1 MKNIL
6 ICYNERTTEED
17 KTSLENYFKND
28 FFEGNS
34 EIACEFIYDKA
45 AFDGKKQAIEC
56 NAYDAIV
63 VLCEL
68 TWEGHTS
75 AQLWGIELVQQ
86 ELCLNP
92 HVFTPVLFVS
102 LFSQAEILQRE
113 PHKKIIAAYALGY
126 HFIQLPIATKDD
138 IDRFYC
144 MERVGTLEKE
154 DAYHFASRKAMVQA
168 IRHDVKN
175 TSESIEISRQ
185 RLLKLLETAAEGY
198 QQRAQ
203 EIKTK
208 MGVSPLTVE
217 DIIAICNEIEPWF
230 VDEYT
235 RSSSSEE
242 GANTPKNYKVLFLED
257 EKKLL
262 NTLKIEAKKQGI
274 DILHYTQTSKALK
287 KIKQDESNEIK
298 VVVVDFRI
306 WDKPEDYY
314 NQRMLEPQ
322 GYRFIEKV
330 VAMGHY
336 CVFIALSEL
345 PRMFQHRISSLSSI
359 LIVPENKQL
368 VLSTP
373 EQRANFIQKL
383 HYWAADTEEKLKV
396 NAFGS
401 EKLFEFY
408 KWLLMQKKT
417 LKKIDAEAI
426 KLINSFKNEI
436 NNNTTS
442 NVYKAPT
449 TTEILNKIT
458 GYREE
463 WNNIYEG
470 YPDDVYI
477 KEWIG
482 KIVDRIKN
490 KGELVREIEIE
501 IREKLGVIKGSER
514 EKNIFN
520 KIKEKALIIGKNIQ
534 SKIDDVYNQLEDKEK
549 VSIFN
554 KLEIEMRILNF
565 IKDENTF
572 INKLIVRRFA
582 IYLYYWIEEKF
593 EKYKIARVNDFLIN
607 GKIDTNDATYK
618 KPDNRITSKCL
629 YLTHK
634 QGKKQ
639 GDKKGKDIKS
649 LQDIALTFEER
660 IFFRNNVPDLYNEI
674 K

>member
-1 MKNIL
+1 MIKKTL
-6 ICYNERTTEED
+6 ICLNED
-17 KTSLENYFKND
+17 LSFLENYFKNV

-34 EIACEFIYDKA
+34 KIACDFIYDKV
-45 AFDGKKQAIEC
+45 AFDRKKQAIE
-56 NAYDAIV
+56 NNTYDAIV
-63 VLCEL
+63 VLCEI

-92 HVFTPVLFVS
+92 HIFTPVLFVS
-102 LFSQAEILQRE
+102 LFSQAQILQRE

-138 IDRFYC
+138 MNRFYN

-175 TSESIEISRQ
+175 TPESIEISRQ

-198 QQRAQ
+198 QQRAE

-208 MGVSPLTVE
+208 MGASPLTVE

-230 VDEYT
+230 VDEYI

-242 GANTPKNYKVLFLED
+242 GSTPPKNYKVLFLED
-257 EKKLL
+257 EKNLL
-262 NTLKIEAKKQGI
+262 DNLKIEAKGKI
-274 DILHYTQTSKALK
+274 EIIHSTQTSEALK
-287 KIKQDESNEIK
+287 RIKQDESNEIK

-322 GYRFIEKV
+322 GYRFIEKM

-336 CVFIALSEL
+336 CVFIVLSEL
-345 PRMFQHRISSLSSI
+345 PKMFQHRISSLSPI

-368 VLSTP
+368 VLSTA

-383 HYWAADTEEKLKV
+383 HYWAADTEERLKV

-408 KWLLMQKKT
+408 KWLLMRKEA
-417 LKKIDAEAI
+417 LEKIDDEAKNLIDNFKEIIGGDVGRIYEAKNFIGFPIFEEAYNNSKTEWNLNEKPLSDDEYIDNWCKSVINRNNNRENKGNLDEEIKQVLDIEKDNDVKNFYNLIPKRLREKIGYNFSDEQREKIVKIQKGKDKRTIDFEEDKTTFII
-426 KLINSFKNEI
+426 KLII
-436 NNNTTS
+436 
-442 NVYKAPT
+442 
-449 TTEILNKIT
+449 
-458 GYREE
+458 
-463 WNNIYEG
+463 
-470 YPDDVYI
+470 
-477 KEWIG
+477 
-482 KIVDRIKN
+482 
-490 KGELVREIEIE
+490 
-501 IREKLGVIKGSER
+501 
-514 EKNIFN
+514 
-520 KIKEKALIIGKNIQ
+520 
-534 SKIDDVYNQLEDKEK
+534 
-549 VSIFN
+549 
-554 KLEIEMRILNF
+554 
-565 IKDENTF
+565 
-572 INKLIVRRFA
+572 RRFA
-582 IYLYYWIEEKF
+582 IYLYYWF
-593 EKYKIARVNDFLIN
+593 EKNNFKDKRITKLNLFLQE
-607 GKIDTNDATYK
+607 GKIHKNATDYPK
-618 KPDNRITSKCL
+618 NPDNRITSKCL

-649 LQDIALTFEER
+649 LQDIALTFEEV
-660 IFFRNNVPDLYNEI
+660 IFFKNKEPDLYNKI

>member
-1 MKNIL
+1 MIEKTL
-6 ICYNERTTEED
+6 ICLNKD
-17 KTSLENYFKND
+17 LKFLENYIKND
-28 FFEGNS
+28 FFKKNPK
-34 EIACEFIYDKA
+34 IACEFVYDKA
-45 AFDGKKQAIEC
+45 AFDGKKQAIEN

-68 TWEGHTS
+68 TWEGHTF

-126 HFIQLPIATKDD
+126 HFIQLPIATEEDED
-138 IDRFYC
+138 IDRFYH

-198 QQRAQ
+198 QQRAE

-208 MGVSPLTVE
+208 MGASPLTVE

-242 GANTPKNYKVLFLED
+242 GSTPPKNYKVLFLED
-257 EKKLL
+257 EKNLL
-262 NTLKIEAKKQGI
+262 DNLKIEAKGKI
-274 DILHYTQTSKALK
+274 EIIHCTQTSKALK
-287 KIKQDESNEIK
+287 RIKQDKSNEIK

-368 VLSTP
+368 VLSTA

-383 HYWAADTEEKLKV
+383 CYWAADTEERLKV

-408 KWLLMQKKT
+408 KWLLMQKKE
-417 LKKIDAEAI
+417 LEEIDIDAEAI
-426 KLINSFKNEI
+426 KLINSFKGIIGGDVGKIYEAKNFIGFPIFEKAYNNSRTEWNLNEKPLSDDEYI
-436 NNNTTS
+436 DNWCKSVINRNNNRE
-442 NVYKAPT
+442 NKGNLDE
-449 TTEILNKIT
+449 EIKQVLDIEKDNFYNLIPKRLREKIR
-458 GYREE
+458 YNFNDEQRE
-463 WNNIYEG
+463 
-470 YPDDVYI
+470 
-477 KEWIG
+477 
-482 KIVDRIKN
+482 KIVKIQKGKDKRTIDFEEDKTTFIIK
-490 KGELVREIEIE
+490 
-501 IREKLGVIKGSER
+501 
-514 EKNIFN
+514 
-520 KIKEKALIIGKNIQ
+520 LII
-534 SKIDDVYNQLEDKEK
+534 
-549 VSIFN
+549 
-554 KLEIEMRILNF
+554 
-565 IKDENTF
+565 
-572 INKLIVRRFA
+572 RRFA
-582 IYLYYWIEEKF
+582 IYLYYWF
-593 EKYKIARVNDFLIN
+593 EKNNFRDKRITKLNLFLQE
-607 GKIDTNDATYK
+607 GKIYKNATDYPK
-618 KPDNRITSKCL
+618 NPDNRITSKCL

-649 LQDIALTFEER
+649 LQDIALTFEEV
-660 IFFRNNVPDLYNEI
+660 IFFRNNEPDLYNKI
-674 K
+674 KDH

>member
-1 MKNIL
+1 MIKKTL
-6 ICYNERTTEED
+6 ICLNED
-17 KTSLENYFKND
+17 LSFLENYFKNV

-34 EIACEFIYDKA
+34 KIACDFIYDKV
-45 AFDGKKQAIEC
+45 AFDRKKQAIEN

-63 VLCEL
+63 VLCEI

-92 HVFTPVLFVS
+92 HIFTSVLFVS
-102 LFSQAEILQRE
+102 LFSQAQILQRE

-138 IDRFYC
+138 MNRFYN

-175 TSESIEISRQ
+175 TPESIEISRQ

-198 QQRAQ
+198 QQRAE

-208 MGVSPLTVE
+208 MGASPLTVE

-230 VDEYT
+230 VDEYI

-242 GANTPKNYKVLFLED
+242 GSTPPKNYKVLFLED
-257 EKKLL
+257 EKNLL
-262 NTLKIEAKKQGI
+262 DNLKIEAKGKI
-274 DILHYTQTSKALK
+274 EIIHSTQTSEALK
-287 KIKQDESNEIK
+287 RIKQDESNEIK

-336 CVFIALSEL
+336 CVFIVLSEL
-345 PRMFQHRISSLSSI
+345 PKMFQHRISSLSPI
-359 LIVPENKQL
+359 QIVPENKQL
-368 VLSTP
+368 VLSTA

-383 HYWAADTEEKLKV
+383 HYWAADIEERLKV

-408 KWLLMQKKT
+408 KWLLMRKEA
-417 LKKIDAEAI
+417 LEKIDDEAKNLIDNFKEIIGGDVGRIYEAKNFIGFPIFEEAYNNSKTEWNLNEKPLSDDEYIDNWCKSVINRNNNRENKGNLDEEIKQVLDIEKDNDVKNFYNLIPKRLREKIGYNFSDEQREKIVKIQKGKDKRTIDFEEDKTTFII
-426 KLINSFKNEI
+426 KLII
-436 NNNTTS
+436 
-442 NVYKAPT
+442 
-449 TTEILNKIT
+449 
-458 GYREE
+458 
-463 WNNIYEG
+463 
-470 YPDDVYI
+470 
-477 KEWIG
+477 
-482 KIVDRIKN
+482 
-490 KGELVREIEIE
+490 
-501 IREKLGVIKGSER
+501 
-514 EKNIFN
+514 
-520 KIKEKALIIGKNIQ
+520 
-534 SKIDDVYNQLEDKEK
+534 
-549 VSIFN
+549 
-554 KLEIEMRILNF
+554 
-565 IKDENTF
+565 
-572 INKLIVRRFA
+572 RRFA
-582 IYLYYWIEEKF
+582 IYLYYWF
-593 EKYKIARVNDFLIN
+593 EKNNFKDKRITKLNLFLQE
-607 GKIDTNDATYK
+607 GKIHKNATDYPK
-618 KPDNRITSKCL
+618 NPDNRITSKCL

-649 LQDIALTFEER
+649 LQDIALAFEEV
-660 IFFRNNVPDLYNEI
+660 IFFRNKEPDLYNKI

>member
-45 AFDGKKQAIEC
+45 AFDRKKQAIEN

-138 IDRFYC
+138 MNRFYN

-175 TSESIEISRQ
+175 IPESIEISRR
-185 RLLKLLETAAEGY
+185 RLLNFLETVSEGY
-198 QQRAQ
+198 KQRAE

-208 MGVSPLTVE
+208 LEETPLTVK

-235 RSSSSEE
+235 HPSSSEE

-257 EKKLL
+257 EANLL
-262 NTLKIEAKKQGI
+262 DDLEKEAQGKIQI
-274 DILHYTQTSKALK
+274 IHCTQTSKALK
-287 KIKQDESNEIK
+287 KIEQDTSNEIK

-314 NQRMLEPQ
+314 GQRMLEPQ

-336 CVFIALSEL
+336 CIFITLSEL

-359 LIVPENKQL
+359 LIVPENKKL

-373 EQRANFIQKL
+373 QQRANFIQKL
-383 HYWAADTEEKLKV
+383 HYWAADTEERLKV

-408 KWLLMQKKT
+408 KWLLMQKKEPEEID
-417 LKKIDAEAI
+417 IDAETI
-426 KLINSFKNEI
+426 KLINSFKEIIGGDVGRIYEAKNFMNFPIFKDEYNSRTEWNLNEKSLSDDEYFDNWCKSVI
-436 NNNTTS
+436 NRNNNRE
-442 NVYKAPT
+442 NKGNLDE
-449 TTEILNKIT
+449 EIKQVLDIEKDNDVKNFYNLIPKRLREKI
-458 GYREE
+458 GYNFSDEQRE
-463 WNNIYEG
+463 
-470 YPDDVYI
+470 
-477 KEWIG
+477 
-482 KIVDRIKN
+482 KIVKIQKGKDKRTIDFEEDKSTFIIK
-490 KGELVREIEIE
+490 
-501 IREKLGVIKGSER
+501 
-514 EKNIFN
+514 
-520 KIKEKALIIGKNIQ
+520 LII
-534 SKIDDVYNQLEDKEK
+534 
-549 VSIFN
+549 
-554 KLEIEMRILNF
+554 
-565 IKDENTF
+565 
-572 INKLIVRRFA
+572 RRFA
-582 IYLYYWIEEKF
+582 IYLYYWF
-593 EKYKIARVNDFLIN
+593 EKNNFKDKRITKLNLFLQE
-607 GKIDTNDATYK
+607 GKIHKNATDYPK
-618 KPDNRITSKCL
+618 NPDNRITSKCL
-629 YLTHK
+629 FLTHK

-649 LQDIALTFEER
+649 LRDIALTFEER
-660 IFFRNNVPDLYNEI
+660 IFFRNNVPDLYDKI

>member
-1 MKNIL
+1 MIKKTL
-6 ICYNERTTEED
+6 ICLNED
-17 KTSLENYFKND
+17 LSFLENYFKNV
-28 FFEGNS
+28 FFEENS
-34 EIACEFIYDKA
+34 KIACDFIYDKV
-45 AFDGKKQAIEC
+45 AFDRKKQAIEN

-63 VLCEL
+63 VLCDI

-92 HVFTPVLFVS
+92 HIFTPVLFVS
-102 LFSQAEILQRE
+102 LFSQAQILQRE

-138 IDRFYC
+138 MNRFYN

-175 TSESIEISRQ
+175 TPESIEISRQ

-198 QQRAQ
+198 QQRAE

-208 MGVSPLTVE
+208 MGASPLTVE

-230 VDEYT
+230 VDEYI

-242 GANTPKNYKVLFLED
+242 GSTPSKNYKVLFLED
-257 EKKLL
+257 EKNLL
-262 NTLKIEAKKQGI
+262 DNLKIEAKGKI
-274 DILHYTQTSKALK
+274 EIIHSTQTSEALK
-287 KIKQDESNEIK
+287 RIKQDESNEIK

-336 CVFIALSEL
+336 CVFIVLSEL
-345 PRMFQHRISSLSSI
+345 PKMFQHRISSLSPI

-368 VLSTP
+368 VLSTA

-383 HYWAADTEEKLKV
+383 HYWAADTEERLKV

-401 EKLFEFY
+401 QKLFEFY
-408 KWLLMQKKT
+408 KWLLMRKEA
-417 LKKIDAEAI
+417 LEKIDDEAKNLIDNFKEIIGGDVGRIYEAKNFIGFPIFEEAYNNSKTEWNLNEKPLSDDEYIDNWCKSVINRNNNRENKGNLDEEIKQVLDIEKDNDVKNFYNLIPKRLREKIGYNFSDEQREKIVKIQKGKDKRTIDFEEDKTTFII
-426 KLINSFKNEI
+426 KLII
-436 NNNTTS
+436 
-442 NVYKAPT
+442 
-449 TTEILNKIT
+449 
-458 GYREE
+458 
-463 WNNIYEG
+463 
-470 YPDDVYI
+470 
-477 KEWIG
+477 
-482 KIVDRIKN
+482 
-490 KGELVREIEIE
+490 
-501 IREKLGVIKGSER
+501 
-514 EKNIFN
+514 
-520 KIKEKALIIGKNIQ
+520 
-534 SKIDDVYNQLEDKEK
+534 
-549 VSIFN
+549 
-554 KLEIEMRILNF
+554 
-565 IKDENTF
+565 
-572 INKLIVRRFA
+572 RRFA
-582 IYLYYWIEEKF
+582 IYLYYWF
-593 EKYKIARVNDFLIN
+593 EKNNFKDKRITKLNLFLQE
-607 GKIDTNDATYK
+607 GKIHKNATDYPK
-618 KPDNRITSKCL
+618 NPDNRITSKCL

-649 LQDIALTFEER
+649 LQDIALTFEEVT
-660 IFFRNNVPDLYNEI
+660 FFRNKEPDLYNKI

>member
-17 KTSLENYFKND
+17 KTSLENYFKNN

-45 AFDGKKQAIEC
+45 AFDRKKQAIEN

-86 ELCLNP
+86 EFCLNP
-92 HVFTPVLFVS
+92 HIFTPVLFVS

-138 IDRFYC
+138 MDRFYR

-373 EQRANFIQKL
+373 EQRVHFIQKL
-383 HYWAADTEEKLKV
+383 HYWAADTEERLKV

-408 KWLLMQKKT
+408 KWLLMQKEEFE
-417 LKKIDAEAI
+417 KIDTKTVELKDKFDKIVGEDVGRIDVGKIYEAKNFMDFPI
-426 KLINSFKNEI
+426 FKDEYNSRTEWNLNGKSLSDDEYFDNWCKSVINRYREDRGNLDREIKQVFINGTTEDLRKFRDAVSGSVNKIEYNFSDEQREKIVKIQKGKDKRTIDFEEDKPTFIKKLII
-436 NNNTTS
+436 
-442 NVYKAPT
+442 
-449 TTEILNKIT
+449 
-458 GYREE
+458 
-463 WNNIYEG
+463 
-470 YPDDVYI
+470 
-477 KEWIG
+477 
-482 KIVDRIKN
+482 
-490 KGELVREIEIE
+490 
-501 IREKLGVIKGSER
+501 
-514 EKNIFN
+514 
-520 KIKEKALIIGKNIQ
+520 
-534 SKIDDVYNQLEDKEK
+534 
-549 VSIFN
+549 
-554 KLEIEMRILNF
+554 
-565 IKDENTF
+565 
-572 INKLIVRRFA
+572 RRFA
-582 IYLYYWIEEKF
+582 IYLYYWF
-593 EKYKIARVNDFLIN
+593 EKNNFDKRITKLNLFLQE
-607 GKIDTNDATYK
+607 GKIPEKATDYPK
-618 KPDNRITSKCL
+618 NPDNRITSKCL
-629 YLTHK
+629 FLTHK

-649 LQDIALTFEER
+649 LQDIALTFEEV

>member
-1 MKNIL
+1 MIKKTL
-6 ICYNERTTEED
+6 ICLNED
-17 KTSLENYFKND
+17 LSFLENYFKNV

-34 EIACEFIYDKA
+34 KIACDFIYDKV
-45 AFDGKKQAIEC
+45 AFDRKKQAIEN

-63 VLCEL
+63 VLCEI

-92 HVFTPVLFVS
+92 HIFTPVLFVS
-102 LFSQAEILQRE
+102 LFSQAQILQRE

-138 IDRFYC
+138 MNRFYN

-175 TSESIEISRQ
+175 TPESIEISRQ

-198 QQRAQ
+198 QQRAE

-208 MGVSPLTVE
+208 MGASPLTVE

-230 VDEYT
+230 VDEYI

-242 GANTPKNYKVLFLED
+242 GSTPPKNYKVLFLED
-257 EKKLL
+257 EKNLL
-262 NTLKIEAKKQGI
+262 DNLKEAKGKIEI
-274 DILHYTQTSKALK
+274 IHSTQTSEALK
-287 KIKQDESNEIK
+287 RIKQDESNEIK

-336 CVFIALSEL
+336 CVFIVLSEL
-345 PRMFQHRISSLSSI
+345 PKMFQHRISSLSPI
-359 LIVPENKQL
+359 QIVPENKQL
-368 VLSTP
+368 VLSTA

-383 HYWAADTEEKLKV
+383 HYWAADTEERLKV

-408 KWLLMQKKT
+408 KWLLMRKEA
-417 LKKIDAEAI
+417 LEKIDDEAKNLIDNFKEIIGGDVGRIYEAKNFIGFPIFEEAYNNSKTEWNLNEKPLSDDEYIDNWCKSVINRNNNRENKGNLDEEIKQVLDIEKDNDVKKFYNLIPKRLREKIGYNFSDEQREKIVKIQKRKDKRTIDFEEDKTTFII
-426 KLINSFKNEI
+426 KLII
-436 NNNTTS
+436 
-442 NVYKAPT
+442 
-449 TTEILNKIT
+449 
-458 GYREE
+458 
-463 WNNIYEG
+463 
-470 YPDDVYI
+470 
-477 KEWIG
+477 
-482 KIVDRIKN
+482 
-490 KGELVREIEIE
+490 
-501 IREKLGVIKGSER
+501 
-514 EKNIFN
+514 
-520 KIKEKALIIGKNIQ
+520 
-534 SKIDDVYNQLEDKEK
+534 
-549 VSIFN
+549 
-554 KLEIEMRILNF
+554 
-565 IKDENTF
+565 
-572 INKLIVRRFA
+572 RRFA
-582 IYLYYWIEEKF
+582 IYLYYWF
-593 EKYKIARVNDFLIN
+593 EKNNFKDKRITKLNLFLQE
-607 GKIDTNDATYK
+607 GKIHKNATDYPK
-618 KPDNRITSKCL
+618 NPDNRITSKCL

-649 LQDIALTFEER
+649 LQDIALTFEEV
-660 IFFRNNVPDLYNEI
+660 IFFRNKEPDLYNKI

>member
-1 MKNIL
+1 MIKKTL
-6 ICYNERTTEED
+6 ICLNED
-17 KTSLENYFKND
+17 LKFLENYFQND
-28 FFEGNS
+28 FFKENS
-34 EIACEFIYDKA
+34 DIIYEFVYDKA
-45 AFDGKKQAIEC
+45 TFGRKKQAIEN

-68 TWEGHTS
+68 TWEGHTF

-86 ELCLNP
+86 AICLNP
-92 HVFTPVLFVS
+92 HIFTPVLFVS
-102 LFSQAEILQRE
+102 LFSQAQILQRE

-138 IDRFYC
+138 MDRFYR
-144 MERVGTLEKE
+144 MERVSTLEKE

-175 TSESIEISRQ
+175 TPENIEISRR
-185 RLLKLLETAAEGY
+185 RLLNLLETVSEGY
-198 QQRAQ
+198 KQRAE

-208 MGVSPLTVE
+208 LEETPLIVK

-235 RSSSSEE
+235 HPSSSEE

-257 EKKLL
+257 EKNLL
-262 NTLKIEAKKQGI
+262 DNLKIEAKGKI
-274 DILHYTQTSKALK
+274 EIIHCTQTSEALK
-287 KIKQDESNEIK
+287 EIDEDKRNEIK

-314 NQRMLEPQ
+314 DQRMLEPQ

-383 HYWAADTEEKLKV
+383 CYWAADTEEKLKF

-408 KWLLMQKKT
+408 KWLLIQKKE
-417 LKKIDAEAI
+417 LKKIDTEAI
-426 KLINSFKNEI
+426 KLINNFKKKI

-442 NVYKAPT
+442 NVYEAPT
-449 TTEILNKIT
+449 TTGILNTIK
-458 GYREE
+458 GYKEE

-470 YPDDVYI
+470 YPNDVYI

-482 KIVDRIKN
+482 KIFDRIKN
-490 KGELVREIEIE
+490 KGMLDGNTKIN
-501 IREKLGVIKGSER
+501 IRGKLEGVVKRGSER

-520 KIKEKALIIGKNIQ
+520 KIEEKALTIGKNIQ
-534 SKIDDVYNQLEDKEK
+534 SKIDDVYNQLEDKEG

-554 KLEIEMRILNF
+554 KLKNNMKILDFNEY
-565 IKDENTF
+565 KDTF
-572 INKLIVRRFA
+572 INKLIIRRFA

-618 KPDNRITSKCL
+618 NPDNRITSKCL
-629 YLTHK
+629 RLTPNTSRRT
-634 QGKKQ
+634 
-639 GDKKGKDIKS
+639 INR
-649 LQDIALTFEER
+649 LQDIALTFEEV
-660 IFFRNNVPDLYNEI
+660 IFFRKVVPDLYDKI

>member
-1 MKNIL
+1 MIKKTL
-6 ICYNERTTEED
+6 ICLNED
-17 KTSLENYFKND
+17 LSFLENYFKNV

-34 EIACEFIYDKA
+34 KIACDFIYDKV
-45 AFDGKKQAIEC
+45 AFDRKKQAIEN

-63 VLCEL
+63 VLCEI

-92 HVFTPVLFVS
+92 HIFTPVLFVS
-102 LFSQAEILQRE
+102 LFSQAQILQRE

-138 IDRFYC
+138 MNRFYN

-175 TSESIEISRQ
+175 TPESIEISRQ

-198 QQRAQ
+198 QQRAE

-208 MGVSPLTVE
+208 MGASPLTVE

-230 VDEYT
+230 VDEYI

-242 GANTPKNYKVLFLED
+242 GSTPPKNYKVLFLED
-257 EKKLL
+257 EKNLL
-262 NTLKIEAKKQGI
+262 DNLKIEAKGKI
-274 DILHYTQTSKALK
+274 EIIHSTQTSEALK
-287 KIKQDESNEIK
+287 RIKQDESNEIK

-336 CVFIALSEL
+336 CVFIVLSEL
-345 PRMFQHRISSLSSI
+345 PKMFQHRISSLSPI
-359 LIVPENKQL
+359 QIVPENKQL
-368 VLSTP
+368 VLSTA

-383 HYWAADTEEKLKV
+383 HYWAADTEERLKV

-408 KWLLMQKKT
+408 KWLLMRKEA
-417 LKKIDAEAI
+417 LEKIDDEAKNLIDNFKEIIGGDVGRIYEAKNFIGFPIFEEAYNNSKTEWNLNEKPLSDDEYIDNWCKSVINRNNNRENKGNLDEEIKQVLDIEKDNDVKKFYNLIPKRLREKIGYNFSDEQREKIVKIQKRKDKRTIDFEEDKTTFII
-426 KLINSFKNEI
+426 KLII
-436 NNNTTS
+436 
-442 NVYKAPT
+442 
-449 TTEILNKIT
+449 
-458 GYREE
+458 
-463 WNNIYEG
+463 
-470 YPDDVYI
+470 
-477 KEWIG
+477 
-482 KIVDRIKN
+482 
-490 KGELVREIEIE
+490 
-501 IREKLGVIKGSER
+501 
-514 EKNIFN
+514 
-520 KIKEKALIIGKNIQ
+520 
-534 SKIDDVYNQLEDKEK
+534 
-549 VSIFN
+549 
-554 KLEIEMRILNF
+554 
-565 IKDENTF
+565 
-572 INKLIVRRFA
+572 RRFA
-582 IYLYYWIEEKF
+582 IYLYYWF
-593 EKYKIARVNDFLIN
+593 EKNNFKDKRITKLNLFLQE
-607 GKIDTNDATYK
+607 GKIHKNATDYPK
-618 KPDNRITSKCL
+618 NPDNRITSKCL

-649 LQDIALTFEER
+649 LQDIALTFEEV
-660 IFFRNNVPDLYNEI
+660 IFFKNKEPDLYNKI

>member
-1 MKNIL
+1 MIKKTL
-6 ICYNERTTEED
+6 ICLNENLGF
-17 KTSLENYFKND
+17 LENYFQKD

-34 EIACEFIYDKA
+34 QIACEFIYDKA
-45 AFDGKKQAIEC
+45 AFDGKKQAIEN

-68 TWEGHTS
+68 TWEGHAF

-92 HVFTPVLFVS
+92 HIFTPVLFVS

-138 IDRFYC
+138 MARFYR

-198 QQRAQ
+198 QQRAE

-208 MGVSPLTVE
+208 MGASPLTVE

-235 RSSSSEE
+235 HPSSSEE

-257 EKKLL
+257 EKNLL
-262 NTLKIEAKKQGI
+262 DNLKIEAKGEI
-274 DILHYTQTSKALK
+274 EIIHCTQTSKALK

-314 NQRMLEPQ
+314 GQRMLEPQ

-336 CVFIALSEL
+336 CIFITLSEL

-373 EQRANFIQKL
+373 QQRANFIQKL
-383 HYWAADTEEKLKV
+383 HYWAADTEERLKV

-408 KWLLMQKKT
+408 KWLLMQKEEFEKE
-417 LKKIDAEAI
+417 KIDPKAKELI
-426 KLINSFKNEI
+426 KSFKNEI
-436 NNNTTS
+436 GKNKN
-442 NVYKAPT
+442 NVYEAPT

-470 YPDDVYI
+470 YPDEKYI
-477 KEWIG
+477 KEWIKKKLSQYNEDQIAQNIKRCPMG
-482 KIVDRIKN
+482 LVYDIKKILNRENDRA
-490 KGELVREIEIE
+490 EEIF
-501 IREKLGVIKGSER
+501 G
-514 EKNIFN
+514 IFR
-520 KIKEKALIIGKNIQ
+520 KIKESNIPFEINNIYN
-534 SKIDDVYNQLEDKEK
+534 SVLNPNERKSIVEKLKINMKILDFNEDK
-549 VSIFN
+549 
-554 KLEIEMRILNF
+554 
-565 IKDENTF
+565 DTF
-572 INKLIVRRFA
+572 INKLIIRRFA

-593 EKYKIARVNDFLIN
+593 GKNKIARVNDFLIYE
-607 GKIDTNDATYK
+607 KIEVDDNVYK
-618 KPDNRITSKCL
+618 KTGKTAPNNSCTSKGL
-629 YLTHK
+629 RLTPK
-634 QGKKQ
+634 LGRT
-639 GDKKGKDIKS
+639 INS
-649 LQDIALTFEER
+649 LQDIALTFEEV
-660 IFFRNNVPDLYNEI
+660 IFFRNNESDLYDKI

>member
-45 AFDGKKQAIEC
+45 AFDRKKQAIEN

-102 LFSQAEILQRE
+102 LFSQADILQRE

-138 IDRFYC
+138 MARFYR

-175 TSESIEISRQ
+175 IPESIEISRR
-185 RLLKLLETAAEGY
+185 RLLNFLETVSEGY
-198 QQRAQ
+198 KQRAE

-208 MGVSPLTVE
+208 MGASPLTVE

-235 RSSSSEE
+235 HPSSSEE

-257 EKKLL
+257 EANLL
-262 NTLKIEAKKQGI
+262 DDLEKEAQGKIQI
-274 DILHYTQTSKALK
+274 IHCTQTSEALK
-287 KIKQDESNEIK
+287 KIEQDTSNEIK

-336 CVFIALSEL
+336 CIFIALSEL

-373 EQRANFIQKL
+373 QQRANFIQKL
-383 HYWAADTEEKLKV
+383 CYWAADTEERLKV

-408 KWLLMQKKT
+408 KWLLMQKKEP
-417 LKKIDAEAI
+417 KEIDIDAETI
-426 KLINSFKNEI
+426 KLINSFKEI
-436 NNNTTS
+436 IGGDVGRIYEAKNFMNFPIFKDEYNSRTEWNLNGKSLSDDEYFDNWCKSVINRNNNRE
-442 NVYKAPT
+442 NKGNLDE
-449 TTEILNKIT
+449 EIKQVLDIEKDNDVKNFYNLIPKRLREKI
-458 GYREE
+458 GYNFSDEQRE
-463 WNNIYEG
+463 
-470 YPDDVYI
+470 
-477 KEWIG
+477 
-482 KIVDRIKN
+482 KIVKIQKGKDKRTIDFEEDKSTFIIK
-490 KGELVREIEIE
+490 
-501 IREKLGVIKGSER
+501 
-514 EKNIFN
+514 
-520 KIKEKALIIGKNIQ
+520 LII
-534 SKIDDVYNQLEDKEK
+534 
-549 VSIFN
+549 
-554 KLEIEMRILNF
+554 
-565 IKDENTF
+565 
-572 INKLIVRRFA
+572 RRFA
-582 IYLYYWIEEKF
+582 IYLYYWF
-593 EKYKIARVNDFLIN
+593 EKNNFKDKRITKLNLFLQE
-607 GKIDTNDATYK
+607 GKIHKNATDYPK
-618 KPDNRITSKCL
+618 NPDNRITSKCL
-629 YLTHK
+629 FLTHK

-649 LQDIALTFEER
+649 LRDIALTFEER
-660 IFFRNNVPDLYNEI
+660 IFFRNNVPDLYDKI

>member
-1 MKNIL
+1 MIKKTL
-6 ICYNERTTEED
+6 ICLNED
-17 KTSLENYFKND
+17 LSFLENYFKNV

-34 EIACEFIYDKA
+34 KIACDFIYDKV
-45 AFDGKKQAIEC
+45 AFDRKKQAIEN

-63 VLCEL
+63 VLCEI

-92 HVFTPVLFVS
+92 HIFTPVLFVS
-102 LFSQAEILQRE
+102 LLSQAQILQRE

-138 IDRFYC
+138 MNRFYN

-175 TSESIEISRQ
+175 TPESIEISRQ

-198 QQRAQ
+198 QQRAE

-208 MGVSPLTVE
+208 MGASPLTVE

-230 VDEYT
+230 VDEYI

-242 GANTPKNYKVLFLED
+242 GSTPPKNYKVLFLED
-257 EKKLL
+257 EKNLL
-262 NTLKIEAKKQGI
+262 DNLKIEAKGKI
-274 DILHYTQTSKALK
+274 EIIHSTQTSEVLK
-287 KIKQDESNEIK
+287 RIKQDESNEIK

-336 CVFIALSEL
+336 CVFIVLSEL
-345 PRMFQHRISSLSSI
+345 PKMFQHRISSLSPI
-359 LIVPENKQL
+359 QIVPENKQL
-368 VLSTP
+368 VLSTA

-383 HYWAADTEEKLKV
+383 HYWAADTEERLKV

-401 EKLFEFY
+401 QKLFEFY
-408 KWLLMQKKT
+408 KWLLMRKEA
-417 LKKIDAEAI
+417 LEKIDDEAKNLIDNFKEIIGGDVGRIYEAKNFIGFPIFEEAYNNSKTEWNLNEKPLSDDEYIDNWCKSVINRNNNRENKGNLDEEIKQVLDIEKDNDVKKFYNLIPKRLREKIGYNFSDEQREKIVKIQKGKDKRTIDFEEDKTTFII
-426 KLINSFKNEI
+426 KLII
-436 NNNTTS
+436 
-442 NVYKAPT
+442 
-449 TTEILNKIT
+449 
-458 GYREE
+458 
-463 WNNIYEG
+463 
-470 YPDDVYI
+470 
-477 KEWIG
+477 
-482 KIVDRIKN
+482 
-490 KGELVREIEIE
+490 
-501 IREKLGVIKGSER
+501 
-514 EKNIFN
+514 
-520 KIKEKALIIGKNIQ
+520 
-534 SKIDDVYNQLEDKEK
+534 
-549 VSIFN
+549 
-554 KLEIEMRILNF
+554 
-565 IKDENTF
+565 
-572 INKLIVRRFA
+572 RRFA
-582 IYLYYWIEEKF
+582 IYLYYWF
-593 EKYKIARVNDFLIN
+593 EKNNFKDKRITKLNLFLQE
-607 GKIDTNDATYK
+607 GKIHKNATDYPK
-618 KPDNRITSKCL
+618 NPDNRITSKCL

-649 LQDIALTFEER
+649 LQDIALTFEEV
-660 IFFRNNVPDLYNEI
+660 IFFRNKEPDLYNKI

>member
-1 MKNIL
+1 MIKKTL
-6 ICYNERTTEED
+6 ICLNED
-17 KTSLENYFKND
+17 SKFLENYFKND

-68 TWEGHTS
+68 TWEGHTF

-86 ELCLNP
+86 ALCLNP
-92 HVFTPVLFVS
+92 HIFTPVLFVS

-138 IDRFYC
+138 MNRFYN

-235 RSSSSEE
+235 HPSSSEE

-257 EKKLL
+257 EANLL
-262 NTLKIEAKKQGI
+262 DDLEKEAQGKIQI
-274 DILHYTQTSKALK
+274 IHCTQTSKALK
-287 KIKQDESNEIK
+287 EIEQDTSNEIK

-373 EQRANFIQKL
+373 EQCVHFIQKL
-383 HYWAADTEEKLKV
+383 HYWAADTEERLKV

-408 KWLLMQKKT
+408 KWLLMQKEEFEE
-417 LKKIDAEAI
+417 IDKRAMELI
-426 KLINSFKNEI
+426 KSFENEI
-436 NNNTTS
+436 GKNKN
-442 NVYKAPT
+442 NVYEAPT
-449 TTEILNKIT
+449 TTGILNKIT

-470 YPDDVYI
+470 YPNDVYI

-482 KIVDRIKN
+482 KIFDRIKS
-490 KGELVREIEIE
+490 KGKLVPKIEIE
-501 IREKLGVIKGSER
+501 IREKLGIIKGSER

-520 KIKEKALIIGKNIQ
+520 KIEEKALIIGKNIQ
-534 SKIDDVYNQLEDKEK
+534 SKIDDVYNQLEDKEG

-554 KLEIEMRILNF
+554 KLKNNMKILDFNEY
-565 IKDENTF
+565 KDTF
-572 INKLIVRRFA
+572 INKLIIRRFA

-593 EKYKIARVNDFLIN
+593 GKNKIARVNDFLIYE
-607 GKIDTNDATYK
+607 KIEVDDNVYK
-618 KPDNRITSKCL
+618 KTGKTAPNNSCTSKGL
-629 YLTHK
+629 RLTPNTSRRT
-634 QGKKQ
+634 
-639 GDKKGKDIKS
+639 INS
-649 LQDIALTFEER
+649 LQDIALTFEEV
-660 IFFRNNVPDLYNEI
+660 IFFRKVVPDLYKKLI
-674 K
+674 

>member
-1 MKNIL
+1 MIKKTL
-6 ICYNERTTEED
+6 ICLNED
-17 KTSLENYFKND
+17 LSFLENYFKNV

-34 EIACEFIYDKA
+34 KIACDFIYDKV
-45 AFDGKKQAIEC
+45 AFDRKKQAIEN

-63 VLCEL
+63 VLCEI

-92 HVFTPVLFVS
+92 HIFTPVLFVS
-102 LFSQAEILQRE
+102 LLSQAQILQRE

-138 IDRFYC
+138 MNRFYN

-175 TSESIEISRQ
+175 TPESIEISRQ

-198 QQRAQ
+198 QQRAE

-208 MGVSPLTVE
+208 MGASPLTVE

-230 VDEYT
+230 VDEYI

-242 GANTPKNYKVLFLED
+242 GSTPPKNYKVLFLED
-257 EKKLL
+257 EKNLL
-262 NTLKIEAKKQGI
+262 DNLKIEAKGKI
-274 DILHYTQTSKALK
+274 EIIHSTQTSEVLK
-287 KIKQDESNEIK
+287 RIKQDESNEIK

-336 CVFIALSEL
+336 CVFIVLSEL
-345 PRMFQHRISSLSSI
+345 PKMFQHRISSLSPI
-359 LIVPENKQL
+359 QIVPENKQL
-368 VLSTP
+368 VLSTA

-383 HYWAADTEEKLKV
+383 HYCAADTEERLKV

-401 EKLFEFY
+401 QKLFEFY
-408 KWLLMQKKT
+408 KWLLMRKEA
-417 LKKIDAEAI
+417 LEKIDDEAKNLIDNFKEIIGGDVGRIYEAKNFIGFPIFEEAYNNSKTEWNLNEKPLSDDEYIDNWCKSVINRNNNRENKGNLDEEIKQVLDIEKDNDVKKFYNLIPKRLREKIGYNFSDEQREKIVKIQKGKDKRTIDFEEDKTTFII
-426 KLINSFKNEI
+426 KLII
-436 NNNTTS
+436 
-442 NVYKAPT
+442 
-449 TTEILNKIT
+449 
-458 GYREE
+458 
-463 WNNIYEG
+463 
-470 YPDDVYI
+470 
-477 KEWIG
+477 
-482 KIVDRIKN
+482 
-490 KGELVREIEIE
+490 
-501 IREKLGVIKGSER
+501 
-514 EKNIFN
+514 
-520 KIKEKALIIGKNIQ
+520 
-534 SKIDDVYNQLEDKEK
+534 
-549 VSIFN
+549 
-554 KLEIEMRILNF
+554 
-565 IKDENTF
+565 
-572 INKLIVRRFA
+572 RRFA
-582 IYLYYWIEEKF
+582 IYLYYWF
-593 EKYKIARVNDFLIN
+593 EKNNFKDKRITKLNLFLQE
-607 GKIDTNDATYK
+607 GKIHKNATDYPK
-618 KPDNRITSKCL
+618 NPDNRITSKCL

-649 LQDIALTFEER
+649 LQDIALTFEEV
-660 IFFRNNVPDLYNEI
+660 IFFKNKEPDLYNKI

>member
-1 MKNIL
+1 MIKKTL
-6 ICYNERTTEED
+6 ICLNED
-17 KTSLENYFKND
+17 LSFLENYFKNV

-34 EIACEFIYDKA
+34 KIACDFIYDKV
-45 AFDGKKQAIEC
+45 AFDRKKQAIEN

-63 VLCEL
+63 VLCEI

-92 HVFTPVLFVS
+92 HIFTPVLFVS
-102 LFSQAEILQRE
+102 LFSQAQILQRE

-138 IDRFYC
+138 MNRFYN

-175 TSESIEISRQ
+175 TPESIEISRQ

-198 QQRAQ
+198 QQRAE

-208 MGVSPLTVE
+208 MGASPLTVE

-230 VDEYT
+230 VDEYI

-242 GANTPKNYKVLFLED
+242 GSTPPKNYKVLFLED
-257 EKKLL
+257 EKNLL
-262 NTLKIEAKKQGI
+262 DNLKIEAKGKI
-274 DILHYTQTSKALK
+274 EIIHSTQTSEALK
-287 KIKQDESNEIK
+287 RIKQDESNEIK

-336 CVFIALSEL
+336 CVFIVLSEL
-345 PRMFQHRISSLSSI
+345 PKMFQHRISSLSPI
-359 LIVPENKQL
+359 QIVPENKQL
-368 VLSTP
+368 VLSTA

-383 HYWAADTEEKLKV
+383 HYWAADIEERLKV

-408 KWLLMQKKT
+408 KWLLMRKEA
-417 LKKIDAEAI
+417 LEKIDDEAKNLIDNFKEIIGGDVGRIYEAKNFIGFPIFEEAYNNSKTEWNLNEKPLSDDEYIDNWCKSVINRNNNRENKGNLDEEIKQVLDIEKDNDVKNFYNLIPKRLREKIGYNFSDEQREKIVKIQKGKDKRTIDFEEDKTTFII
-426 KLINSFKNEI
+426 KLII
-436 NNNTTS
+436 
-442 NVYKAPT
+442 
-449 TTEILNKIT
+449 
-458 GYREE
+458 
-463 WNNIYEG
+463 
-470 YPDDVYI
+470 
-477 KEWIG
+477 
-482 KIVDRIKN
+482 
-490 KGELVREIEIE
+490 
-501 IREKLGVIKGSER
+501 
-514 EKNIFN
+514 
-520 KIKEKALIIGKNIQ
+520 
-534 SKIDDVYNQLEDKEK
+534 
-549 VSIFN
+549 
-554 KLEIEMRILNF
+554 
-565 IKDENTF
+565 
-572 INKLIVRRFA
+572 RRFA
-582 IYLYYWIEEKF
+582 IYLYYWF
-593 EKYKIARVNDFLIN
+593 EKNNFKDKRITKLNLFLQE
-607 GKIDTNDATYK
+607 GKIHKNATDYPK
-618 KPDNRITSKCL
+618 NPDNRITSKCL

-649 LQDIALTFEER
+649 LQDIALAFEEV
-660 IFFRNNVPDLYNEI
+660 IFFRNKEPDLYNKI

>member
-1 MKNIL
+1 MIKKTL
-6 ICYNERTTEED
+6 ICLNED
-17 KTSLENYFKND
+17 LSFLENYFKNV

-34 EIACEFIYDKA
+34 KIACDFIYDKV
-45 AFDGKKQAIEC
+45 AFDRKKQAIEN

-63 VLCEL
+63 VLCEI

-75 AQLWGIELVQQ
+75 AQFWGIELVQQ

-92 HVFTPVLFVS
+92 HIFTPVLFVS
-102 LFSQAEILQRE
+102 LFSQAQILQRE

-138 IDRFYC
+138 MNRFYN

-175 TSESIEISRQ
+175 TPESIEISRQ

-198 QQRAQ
+198 QQRAE

-208 MGVSPLTVE
+208 MGASPLTVE

-242 GANTPKNYKVLFLED
+242 GSTLPKNYKVLFLED
-257 EKKLL
+257 EKNLL
-262 NTLKIEAKKQGI
+262 DNLKIEAKGKI
-274 DILHYTQTSKALK
+274 EIIHSTQTSEALK
-287 KIKQDESNEIK
+287 RIKQDESNEIK

-336 CVFIALSEL
+336 CVFIVLSEL
-345 PRMFQHRISSLSSI
+345 PKMFQHRISSLSPI
-359 LIVPENKQL
+359 QIVPENKQL
-368 VLSTP
+368 VLSTA

-383 HYWAADTEEKLKV
+383 HYWAADTEERLKV

-408 KWLLMQKKT
+408 KWLLMRKEA
-417 LKKIDAEAI
+417 LEKIDDEAKNLIDNFKEIIGGDVGRIYEAKNFIGFPIFEEAYNNSKTEWNLNEKPLSDDEYIDNWCKSVINRNNNRENKGNLDEEIKQVLDIEKDNDVKNFYNLIPKRLREKIGYNFSDEQREKIVKIQKGKDKRTIDFEEDKTTFII
-426 KLINSFKNEI
+426 KLII
-436 NNNTTS
+436 
-442 NVYKAPT
+442 
-449 TTEILNKIT
+449 
-458 GYREE
+458 
-463 WNNIYEG
+463 
-470 YPDDVYI
+470 
-477 KEWIG
+477 
-482 KIVDRIKN
+482 
-490 KGELVREIEIE
+490 
-501 IREKLGVIKGSER
+501 
-514 EKNIFN
+514 
-520 KIKEKALIIGKNIQ
+520 
-534 SKIDDVYNQLEDKEK
+534 
-549 VSIFN
+549 
-554 KLEIEMRILNF
+554 
-565 IKDENTF
+565 
-572 INKLIVRRFA
+572 RRFA
-582 IYLYYWIEEKF
+582 IYLYYWF
-593 EKYKIARVNDFLIN
+593 EKNNFKDKRITKLNLFLQE
-607 GKIDTNDATYK
+607 GKIHKNATDYPK
-618 KPDNRITSKCL
+618 NPDNRITSKCL

-649 LQDIALTFEER
+649 LQDIALTFEEVT
-660 IFFRNNVPDLYNEI
+660 FFRNKEPDLYNKI

>member
-1 MKNIL
+1 MIKKTL
-6 ICYNERTTEED
+6 ICLNED
-17 KTSLENYFKND
+17 LGFLENYFKND
-28 FFEGNS
+28 FFGRKS
-34 EIACEFIYDKA
+34 KIACEFIYDKA
-45 AFDGKKQAIEC
+45 AFDGKKQAIEN

-68 TWEGHTS
+68 TWEGHTF

-102 LFSQAEILQRE
+102 LFSQAEILQRK

-138 IDRFYC
+138 MARFYR

-175 TSESIEISRQ
+175 TPESIEISRQ

-198 QQRAQ
+198 QQRAE

-208 MGVSPLTVE
+208 LEETSLTVE
-217 DIIAICNEIEPWF
+217 DIIAICNEMEPWF

-235 RSSSSEE
+235 HPSSSGE
-242 GANTPKNYKVLFLED
+242 GGSSLKNYKVLFLED
-257 EKKLL
+257 EKNLL
-262 NTLKIEAKKQGI
+262 DNLKIEAKGKI
-274 DILHYTQTSKALK
+274 EIIHCTQTSKALK
-287 KIKQDESNEIK
+287 RIKQDKRNEIK

-336 CVFIALSEL
+336 CIFIALSEL

-373 EQRANFIQKL
+373 QQRANFIQKL
-383 HYWAADTEEKLKV
+383 CYWAADTEERLKV

-408 KWLLMQKKT
+408 KWLLMQKEEFEKE
-417 LKKIDAEAI
+417 KIDPKAKE
-426 KLINSFKNEI
+426 LIESLKNEI
-436 NNNTTS
+436 DENKN
-442 NVYKAPT
+442 NVYESPT

-477 KEWIG
+477 KEWIEKMLYQYNYDTITKKKNNCPIGLVINVKDFLKGG
-482 KIVDRIKN
+482 KERA
-490 KGELVREIEIE
+490 EEIF
-501 IREKLGVIKGSER
+501 EKFRVIKEIDISMNINDICNNILTDKER
-514 EKNIFN
+514 ESLIKKLKNNMKILDFN
-520 KIKEKALIIGKNIQ
+520 
-534 SKIDDVYNQLEDKEK
+534 EDK
-549 VSIFN
+549 
-554 KLEIEMRILNF
+554 
-565 IKDENTF
+565 DTF
-572 INKLIVRRFA
+572 INKLIIRRFA

-593 EKYKIARVNDFLIN
+593 EKNKIARVNDFLIY
-607 GKIDTNDATYK
+607 GKIEVDDNVYK
-618 KPDNRITSKCL
+618 KTEKKAPNNSCTSKGL
-629 YLTHK
+629 RLTPK
-634 QGKKQ
+634 LGRT
-639 GDKKGKDIKS
+639 INS

-660 IFFRNNVPDLYNEI
+660 IFFRNNVPDLYNKI
-674 K
+674 KDH

>member
-45 AFDGKKQAIEC
+45 AFDRKKQAIEN

-138 IDRFYC
+138 MARFYR

-175 TSESIEISRQ
+175 IPESIEISRR
-185 RLLKLLETAAEGY
+185 RLLNFLETVSEGY
-198 QQRAQ
+198 KQRAE

-208 MGVSPLTVE
+208 MGASPLTVE

-235 RSSSSEE
+235 HPSSSEE

-257 EKKLL
+257 EANLL
-262 NTLKIEAKKQGI
+262 DDLEKEAQGKIQI
-274 DILHYTQTSKALK
+274 IHCTQTSEALK
-287 KIKQDESNEIK
+287 KIEQDTSNEIK

-336 CVFIALSEL
+336 CIFIALSEL

-373 EQRANFIQKL
+373 QQRANFIQKL
-383 HYWAADTEEKLKV
+383 CYWAADTEERLKV

-408 KWLLMQKKT
+408 KWLLMQKEG
-417 LKKIDAEAI
+417 LENIDKGAKE
-426 KLINSFKNEI
+426 LIESFKNEI
-436 NNNTTS
+436 NNNKS
-442 NVYKAPT
+442 N
-449 TTEILNKIT
+449 IF
-458 GYREE
+458 
-463 WNNIYEG
+463 
-470 YPDDVYI
+470 I
-477 KEWIG
+477 KEFKETKELLESKSYKSEWKIEEKELSNKQYVEKWVEKIFENYWKEKVWTNLLKADIRNILESDGRGDDIIEKYFEEFKNINEKSDFNKHKEKIRESLEGVISIG
-482 KIVDRIKN
+482 KLK
-490 KGELVREIEIE
+490 
-501 IREKLGVIKGSER
+501 
-514 EKNIFN
+514 N
-520 KIKEKALIIGKNIQ
+520 KIKELN
-534 SKIDDVYNQLEDKEK
+534 YNED
-549 VSIFN
+549 
-554 KLEIEMRILNF
+554 RG
-565 IKDENTF
+565 TF
-572 INKLIVRRFA
+572 VNKLIIRRFA
-582 IYLYYWIEEKF
+582 IYLYYWIEKEFSEENLIKNH
-593 EKYKIARVNDFLIN
+593 KIAAVNYFLIN
-607 GKIDTNDATYK
+607 YKFDENETYK

-629 YLTHK
+629 RLTPNTSRRT
-634 QGKKQ
+634 
-639 GDKKGKDIKS
+639 INS
-649 LQDIALTFEER
+649 LQDIALTFEEV
-660 IFFRNNVPDLYNEI
+660 IFFRNNESDLYDKIN
-674 K
+674 

>member
-1 MKNIL
+1 MIKKTL
-6 ICYNERTTEED
+6 ICLNED
-17 KTSLENYFKND
+17 LSFLENYFKNV

-34 EIACEFIYDKA
+34 KIACDFIYDKV
-45 AFDGKKQAIEC
+45 AFDRKKQAIEN

-63 VLCEL
+63 VLCEI

-92 HVFTPVLFVS
+92 HIFTPVLFVS
-102 LFSQAEILQRE
+102 LLSQAQILQRE

-138 IDRFYC
+138 MNRFYN

-175 TSESIEISRQ
+175 TPESIEISRQ

-198 QQRAQ
+198 QQRAE

-208 MGVSPLTVE
+208 MGASPLTVE

-230 VDEYT
+230 VDEYI

-242 GANTPKNYKVLFLED
+242 GSTPPKNYKVLFLED
-257 EKKLL
+257 EKNLL
-262 NTLKIEAKKQGI
+262 DNLKIDAKGKI
-274 DILHYTQTSKALK
+274 EIIHSTQTSEVLK
-287 KIKQDESNEIK
+287 RIKQDESNEIK

-336 CVFIALSEL
+336 CVFIVLSEL
-345 PRMFQHRISSLSSI
+345 PKMFQHRISSLSPI
-359 LIVPENKQL
+359 QIVPENKQL
-368 VLSTP
+368 VLSTA

-383 HYWAADTEEKLKV
+383 HYWAADTEERLKV

-401 EKLFEFY
+401 QKLFEFY
-408 KWLLMQKKT
+408 KWLLMRKEA
-417 LKKIDAEAI
+417 LEKIDDEAKNLIDNFKEIIGGDVGRIYEAKNFIGFPIFEEAYNNSKTEWNLNEKPLSDDEYIDNWCKSVINRNNNRENKGNLDEEIKQVLDIEKDNDVKKFYNLIPKRLREKIGYNFSDEQREKIVKIQKGKDKRTIDFEEDKTTFII
-426 KLINSFKNEI
+426 KLII
-436 NNNTTS
+436 
-442 NVYKAPT
+442 
-449 TTEILNKIT
+449 
-458 GYREE
+458 
-463 WNNIYEG
+463 
-470 YPDDVYI
+470 
-477 KEWIG
+477 
-482 KIVDRIKN
+482 
-490 KGELVREIEIE
+490 
-501 IREKLGVIKGSER
+501 
-514 EKNIFN
+514 
-520 KIKEKALIIGKNIQ
+520 
-534 SKIDDVYNQLEDKEK
+534 
-549 VSIFN
+549 
-554 KLEIEMRILNF
+554 
-565 IKDENTF
+565 
-572 INKLIVRRFA
+572 RRFA
-582 IYLYYWIEEKF
+582 IYLYYWF
-593 EKYKIARVNDFLIN
+593 EKNNFKDKRITKLNLFLQE
-607 GKIDTNDATYK
+607 GKIHKNATDYPK
-618 KPDNRITSKCL
+618 NPDNRITSKCL

-649 LQDIALTFEER
+649 LQDIALTFEEV
-660 IFFRNNVPDLYNEI
+660 IFFKNKEPDLYNKI

>member
-1 MKNIL
+1 MIKKTL
-6 ICYNERTTEED
+6 ICLNED
-17 KTSLENYFKND
+17 LSFLENYFKNV

-34 EIACEFIYDKA
+34 KIACDFIYDKVA
-45 AFDGKKQAIEC
+45 CDRKKQAIEN

-63 VLCEL
+63 VLCEI

-75 AQLWGIELVQQ
+75 AQFWGIELVQQ
-86 ELCLNP
+86 DLCLNP
-92 HVFTPVLFVS
+92 HIFTPVLFVS
-102 LFSQAEILQRE
+102 LFSQAQILQRE

-138 IDRFYC
+138 MNRFYN

-175 TSESIEISRQ
+175 TPESIEISRQ

-198 QQRAQ
+198 QQRAE

-208 MGVSPLTVE
+208 MGASPLTVE

-242 GANTPKNYKVLFLED
+242 GSTLPKNYKVLFLED
-257 EKKLL
+257 EKNLL
-262 NTLKIEAKKQGI
+262 DNLKIEAKGKI
-274 DILHYTQTSKALK
+274 EIIHSTQTSEALK
-287 KIKQDESNEIK
+287 RIKQDESNEIK

-336 CVFIALSEL
+336 CVFIVLSEL
-345 PRMFQHRISSLSSI
+345 PKMFQHRISSLSPI
-359 LIVPENKQL
+359 QIVPENKQL
-368 VLSTP
+368 VLSTA

-383 HYWAADTEEKLKV
+383 HYWAADTEERLKV

-408 KWLLMQKKT
+408 KWLLMRKEA
-417 LKKIDAEAI
+417 LEKIDDEAKNLIDNFKEIIGGDVGRIYEAKNFIGFPIFEEAYNNSKTEWNLNEKPLSDDEYIDNWCKSVINRNNNRENKGNLDEEIKQVLDIEKDNDVKNFYNLIPKRLREKIGYNFSDEQREKIVKIQKGKDKRTIDFEEDKTTFII
-426 KLINSFKNEI
+426 KLII
-436 NNNTTS
+436 
-442 NVYKAPT
+442 
-449 TTEILNKIT
+449 
-458 GYREE
+458 
-463 WNNIYEG
+463 
-470 YPDDVYI
+470 
-477 KEWIG
+477 
-482 KIVDRIKN
+482 
-490 KGELVREIEIE
+490 
-501 IREKLGVIKGSER
+501 
-514 EKNIFN
+514 
-520 KIKEKALIIGKNIQ
+520 
-534 SKIDDVYNQLEDKEK
+534 
-549 VSIFN
+549 
-554 KLEIEMRILNF
+554 
-565 IKDENTF
+565 
-572 INKLIVRRFA
+572 RRFA
-582 IYLYYWIEEKF
+582 IYLYYWF
-593 EKYKIARVNDFLIN
+593 EKNNFKDKRITKLNLFLQE
-607 GKIDTNDATYK
+607 GKIHKNATDYPK
-618 KPDNRITSKCL
+618 NPDNRITSKCL

-649 LQDIALTFEER
+649 LQDIALTFEEVT
-660 IFFRNNVPDLYNEI
+660 FFRNKEPDLYNKI

>member
-1 MKNIL
+1 MIKKTL
-6 ICYNERTTEED
+6 ICLNED
-17 KTSLENYFKND
+17 LSFLENYFKNV

-34 EIACEFIYDKA
+34 KIACDFIYDKV
-45 AFDGKKQAIEC
+45 AFDRKKQAIEN

-63 VLCEL
+63 VLCEI

-75 AQLWGIELVQQ
+75 AQFWGIELVQQ
-86 ELCLNP
+86 DLCLNP
-92 HVFTPVLFVS
+92 HIFTPVLFVS
-102 LFSQAEILQRE
+102 LFSQAQILQRE

-138 IDRFYC
+138 MNRFYN

-175 TSESIEISRQ
+175 TPENIEISRR
-185 RLLKLLETAAEGY
+185 RLLNLLETVSEGY
-198 QQRAQ
+198 KQRAE
-203 EIKTK
+203 EIKAKLGET
-208 MGVSPLTVE
+208 SLTVK

-230 VDEYT
+230 ADEYT
-235 RSSSSEE
+235 HPSSSGE
-242 GANTPKNYKVLFLED
+242 GGSSLKNYKVLFLED
-257 EKKLL
+257 EKNLL
-262 NTLKIEAKKQGI
+262 DNLKIEAKGKI
-274 DILHYTQTSKALK
+274 KIIHCTQTSQALK
-287 KIKQDESNEIK
+287 KIEQDTSNEIK

-314 NQRMLEPQ
+314 HQRMLEPQ
-322 GYRFIEKV
+322 GYRFIENV

-383 HYWAADTEEKLKV
+383 HYWAADTEERLKV

-408 KWLLMQKKT
+408 KRLLMRKKT
-417 LKKIDAEAI
+417 LEKIDDEAK
-426 KLINSFKNEI
+426 KLIESFENEI

-449 TTEILNKIT
+449 TIGILNGIK
-458 GYREE
+458 GYKEE

-477 KEWIG
+477 KDWIG
-482 KIVDRIKN
+482 KIFDRIKS
-490 KGELVREIEIE
+490 KGKLVPEIEID
-501 IREKLGVIKGSER
+501 IRVKLGVIRNSGR
-514 EKNIFN
+514 EKEIFC
-520 KIKEKALIIGKNIQ
+520 KIEKEALTIGENIQ
-534 SKIDDVYNQLEDKEK
+534 SKIDDVYNQLDVKERA
-549 VSIFN
+549 SIFN
-554 KLEIEMRILNF
+554 ELKNGMRILNF

-572 INKLIVRRFA
+572 IDKLIVRRFA

-593 EKYKIARVNDFLIN
+593 EKYKIARVNDFLIK
-607 GKIDTNDATYK
+607 GKIEVDDNVYK
-618 KPDNRITSKCL
+618 KTGKTAPNNSCTSKGL
-629 YLTHK
+629 RLTPK
-634 QGKKQ
+634 LGKT
-639 GDKKGKDIKS
+639 INS
-649 LQDIALTFEER
+649 LQDIALTFEEV
-660 IFFRNNVPDLYNEI
+660 IFFRNNVPNLYKKLI
-674 K
+674 

>member
-1 MKNIL
+1 MIKKTL
-6 ICYNERTTEED
+6 ICLNED
-17 KTSLENYFKND
+17 LKFLENYIKND
-28 FFEGNS
+28 FFKKNPK
-34 EIACEFIYDKA
+34 IACEFVYDKA
-45 AFDGKKQAIEC
+45 AFDGKKQAIEN

-68 TWEGHTS
+68 TWEGHTF

-126 HFIQLPIATKDD
+126 HFIQLPIATEED
-138 IDRFYC
+138 IDRFYH

-198 QQRAQ
+198 QQRAE
-203 EIKTK
+203 EIKAKLGET
-208 MGVSPLTVE
+208 SLTVK

-230 VDEYT
+230 ADEYT
-235 RSSSSEE
+235 HPSSSGE
-242 GANTPKNYKVLFLED
+242 GGSSLKNYKVLFLED

-274 DILHYTQTSKALK
+274 NILHYTQTSKALK
-287 KIKQDESNEIK
+287 KIEQDTSNEIK

-314 NQRMLEPQ
+314 GQRMLEPQ

-336 CVFIALSEL
+336 CIFITLSEL

-368 VLSTP
+368 VLSTA

-383 HYWAADTEEKLKV
+383 CYWAADTEERLKV

-408 KWLLMQKKT
+408 KRLLMQKKKLGT
-417 LKKIDAEAI
+417 IDAEAI
-426 KLINSFKNEI
+426 KLIKSFENEI

-449 TTEILNKIT
+449 TIGILNGIKR
-458 GYREE
+458 YKEE

-482 KIVDRIKN
+482 KIFDRIKS
-490 KGELVREIEIE
+490 KGKLVPEIEID
-501 IREKLGVIKGSER
+501 IRVKLGVIRNSGR
-514 EKNIFN
+514 EKEIFC
-520 KIKEKALIIGKNIQ
+520 KIEKEALTIGENIQ
-534 SKIDDVYNQLEDKEK
+534 SKIDDVYNQLDVKERA
-549 VSIFN
+549 SIFN
-554 KLEIEMRILNF
+554 ELKNGMRILNF
-565 IKDENTF
+565 IKDQYIF
-572 INKLIVRRFA
+572 INKLIIRRFA

-618 KPDNRITSKCL
+618 NPDNRITSKCL
-629 YLTHK
+629 FLTHK

-649 LQDIALTFEER
+649 LQDIALTFEEV
-660 IFFRNNVPDLYNEI
+660 IFFRNNVPDLYDKI

>member
-1 MKNIL
+1 MIKKTL
-6 ICYNERTTEED
+6 ICLNED
-17 KTSLENYFKND
+17 LKFLENYFQND
-28 FFEGNS
+28 FFKKNPK
-34 EIACEFIYDKA
+34 IVCEFIYDKA
-45 AFDGKKQAIEC
+45 AFDGKKRAIEN

-68 TWEGHTS
+68 TWEGHTF

-86 ELCLNP
+86 EICLSP

-126 HFIQLPIATKDD
+126 HFIQLPIATEEDED
-138 IDRFYC
+138 IDRFYH

-175 TSESIEISRQ
+175 TPENIEISRR
-185 RLLKLLETAAEGY
+185 RLLNLLETVSEGY
-198 QQRAQ
+198 KQRAE
-203 EIKTK
+203 EIKAKLGET
-208 MGVSPLTVE
+208 SLTVK

-230 VDEYT
+230 ADEYT
-235 RSSSSEE
+235 HPSSSGE
-242 GANTPKNYKVLFLED
+242 GGSSLKNYKVLFLED
-257 EKKLL
+257 EKNLL
-262 NTLKIEAKKQGI
+262 DNLKIEAKGKI
-274 DILHYTQTSKALK
+274 KIIHCTQTSQALK
-287 KIKQDESNEIK
+287 KIEQDTSNEIK

-314 NQRMLEPQ
+314 HQRMLEPQ
-322 GYRFIEKV
+322 GYRFIENV

-383 HYWAADTEEKLKV
+383 HYWAADTEERLKV

-408 KWLLMQKKT
+408 KRLLMRKKT
-417 LKKIDAEAI
+417 LEKIDDEAK
-426 KLINSFKNEI
+426 KLIESFENEI

-449 TTEILNKIT
+449 TIGILNKIT
-458 GYREE
+458 GYKEE

-470 YPDDVYI
+470 YPNDVYI

-482 KIVDRIKN
+482 KIFDRIKN
-490 KGELVREIEIE
+490 KGMLDGNTKIN
-501 IREKLGVIKGSER
+501 IRGKLEGVVKRGSER

-520 KIKEKALIIGKNIQ
+520 KIEALIIGKNIQ
-534 SKIDDVYNQLEDKEK
+534 SKIDDVYNQLEDKEIA
-549 VSIFN
+549 SIFN
-554 KLEIEMRILNF
+554 ELKNEMRILNF
-565 IKDENTF
+565 IKDEDTF
-572 INKLIVRRFA
+572 IDKLIVRRFA
-582 IYLYYWIEEKF
+582 IYLYYWIEKEFSEEDLIRKHKIAAVNYF
-593 EKYKIARVNDFLIN
+593 LIKYKFDKNE
-607 GKIDTNDATYK
+607 TYK

-629 YLTHK
+629 RLTANT
-634 QGKKQ
+634 GRRT
-639 GDKKGKDIKS
+639 INN
-649 LQDIALTFEER
+649 LQDIALTFEEV
-660 IFFRNNVPDLYNEI
+660 IFFRNNVPNLYNEI

>member
-1 MKNIL
+1 MIKKTL
-6 ICYNERTTEED
+6 ICLNED
-17 KTSLENYFKND
+17 LSFLENYFKNV

-34 EIACEFIYDKA
+34 KIACDFIYDKV
-45 AFDGKKQAIEC
+45 AFDRKKQAIEN

-63 VLCEL
+63 VLCEI

-92 HVFTPVLFVS
+92 HIFTPVLFVS
-102 LFSQAEILQRE
+102 LFSQAQILQRE

-138 IDRFYC
+138 MNRFYN

-175 TSESIEISRQ
+175 TPESIEISRQ

-198 QQRAQ
+198 QQRAE

-208 MGVSPLTVE
+208 MGASPLTVE

-230 VDEYT
+230 VDEYI

-242 GANTPKNYKVLFLED
+242 GSTPPKNYKVLFLED
-257 EKKLL
+257 EKNLL
-262 NTLKIEAKKQGI
+262 DNLKIEAKGKI
-274 DILHYTQTSKALK
+274 EIIHSTQTSEALK
-287 KIKQDESNEIK
+287 RIKQDESNEIK

-336 CVFIALSEL
+336 CVFIVLSEL
-345 PRMFQHRISSLSSI
+345 PKMFQHRISSLSPI
-359 LIVPENKQL
+359 QIVPENKQL
-368 VLSTP
+368 VLSTA

-383 HYWAADTEEKLKV
+383 HYWAADTEERLKV

-408 KWLLMQKKT
+408 KWLLMRKEA
-417 LKKIDAEAI
+417 LEKIDDEAKNLIDNFKEIIGGDVGRIYEAKNFIGFPIFEEAYNNSKTEWNLNEKPLSDDEYIDNWCKSVINRNNNRENKGNLDEEIKQVLDIEKDNDVKKFYNLIPKRLREKIGYNFSDEQREKIVKIQKRKDKRTIDFEEDKTTFII
-426 KLINSFKNEI
+426 KLII
-436 NNNTTS
+436 
-442 NVYKAPT
+442 
-449 TTEILNKIT
+449 
-458 GYREE
+458 
-463 WNNIYEG
+463 
-470 YPDDVYI
+470 
-477 KEWIG
+477 
-482 KIVDRIKN
+482 
-490 KGELVREIEIE
+490 
-501 IREKLGVIKGSER
+501 
-514 EKNIFN
+514 
-520 KIKEKALIIGKNIQ
+520 
-534 SKIDDVYNQLEDKEK
+534 
-549 VSIFN
+549 
-554 KLEIEMRILNF
+554 
-565 IKDENTF
+565 
-572 INKLIVRRFA
+572 RRFA
-582 IYLYYWIEEKF
+582 IYLYYWF
-593 EKYKIARVNDFLIN
+593 EKNNFKDKRITKLNLFLQE
-607 GKIDTNDATYK
+607 GKIHKNATDYPK
-618 KPDNRITSKCL
+618 NPDNRITSKCL

-649 LQDIALTFEER
+649 LQDIALTFEEV
-660 IFFRNNVPDLYNEI
+660 IFFRNKEPDLYNKI

>member
-1 MKNIL
+1 MIKKTL
-6 ICYNERTTEED
+6 ICLNED
-17 KTSLENYFKND
+17 LGFLETYFQND
-28 FFEGNS
+28 FFKKNPK
-34 EIACEFIYDKA
+34 IVCEFIYDKA

-68 TWEGHTS
+68 TWEGHTF
-75 AQLWGIELVQQ
+75 AQLWGVELVQQ
-86 ELCLNP
+86 ALCLNP

-138 IDRFYC
+138 MDRFYR
-144 MERVGTLEKE
+144 MERVSTLEKE

-175 TSESIEISRQ
+175 TSESIEISRR
-185 RLLKLLETAAEGY
+185 RLLNLLGTVSEGY
-198 QQRAQ
+198 KQRAE

-208 MGVSPLTVE
+208 LGETPLTVK

-235 RSSSSEE
+235 HPSSSGE
-242 GANTPKNYKVLFLED
+242 GGSSLKNYKVLFLED
-257 EKKLL
+257 EKNLL
-262 NTLKIEAKKQGI
+262 DNLKIEAKGKI
-274 DILHYTQTSKALK
+274 EIIHCTQTSKALK

-314 NQRMLEPQ
+314 GQRMLEPQ

-336 CVFIALSEL
+336 CIFIALSEL

-373 EQRANFIQKL
+373 QQRANFIQKL
-383 HYWAADTEEKLKV
+383 CYWAADTEERLKV

-408 KWLLMQKKT
+408 KWLLMQKEELET
-417 LKKIDAEAI
+417 IDTEAI
-426 KLINSFKNEI
+426 KLIKSFENEI
-436 NNNTTS
+436 NNNKS
-442 NVYKAPT
+442 NIFIKDFKETKELLESKSYRSEWKIEEKELSNKQYVEKWVEKIFENYWKEKVWTNLLKADIKNILESDGRGDDIIEKYFEEFKNINKKSDFNKYK
-449 TTEILNKIT
+449 EKI
-458 GYREE
+458 RESL
-463 WNNIYEG
+463 EG
-470 YPDDVYI
+470 VI
-477 KEWIG
+477 SIG
-482 KIVDRIKN
+482 KLK
-490 KGELVREIEIE
+490 
-501 IREKLGVIKGSER
+501 
-514 EKNIFN
+514 N
-520 KIKEKALIIGKNIQ
+520 KIKELN
-534 SKIDDVYNQLEDKEK
+534 YNED
-549 VSIFN
+549 
-554 KLEIEMRILNF
+554 RG
-565 IKDENTF
+565 TF
-572 INKLIVRRFA
+572 VNKLIIRRFA
-582 IYLYYWIEEKF
+582 IYLYYWIEKEFSEDNLIKNHKIAAVNYF
-593 EKYKIARVNDFLIN
+593 LIKYKFDKNE
-607 GKIDTNDATYK
+607 TYK

-629 YLTHK
+629 RLTPNT
-634 QGKKQ
+634 
-639 GDKKGKDIKS
+639 DRRTINT
-649 LQDIALTFEER
+649 LQDIALTFEEV
-660 IFFRNNVPDLYNEI
+660 IFFRNVVPDLYKKLI
-674 K
+674 

>member
-1 MKNIL
+1 MIKKTL
-6 ICYNERTTEED
+6 ICLNED
-17 KTSLENYFKND
+17 LGFLENYFKNV

-45 AFDGKKQAIEC
+45 AFDRKKQAIEN

-68 TWEGHTS
+68 TWEGHAF
-75 AQLWGIELVQQ
+75 AQLWGIELVEQA
-86 ELCLNP
+86 LCLNS
-92 HVFTPVLFVS
+92 HIFTPVLFVS
-102 LFSQAEILQRE
+102 LFSQAQILQRE

-138 IDRFYC
+138 MDRFYR
-144 MERVGTLEKE
+144 MERVSTLEKE

-175 TSESIEISRQ
+175 TPESIEISRQ

-198 QQRAQ
+198 QQRAE

-208 MGVSPLTVE
+208 MGASPLTVE

-235 RSSSSEE
+235 RPSSFLE
-242 GANTPKNYKVLFLED
+242 GSTPQKNYKVLFLED
-257 EKKLL
+257 EKNLL

-287 KIKQDESNEIK
+287 KIEQDTSNEIK

-373 EQRANFIQKL
+373 QQRANFIQKL
-383 HYWAADTEEKLKV
+383 CYWAADTEERLKV

-408 KWLLMQKKT
+408 KWLLMQKEA
-417 LKKIDAEAI
+417 LEDIDIDAEAI

-436 NNNTTS
+436 NNNKS
-442 NVYKAPT
+442 N
-449 TTEILNKIT
+449 IF
-458 GYREE
+458 
-463 WNNIYEG
+463 
-470 YPDDVYI
+470 I
-477 KEWIG
+477 KEFKETKELLESKSYKSEWKIEEKELSNKEYVEKWVEKIFEDYWIERIWTNLLKADIRYMLESDG
-482 KIVDRIKN
+482 RGDDIIEKYFKKIEN
-490 KGELVREIEIE
+490 
-501 IREKLGVIKGSER
+501 
-514 EKNIFN
+514 
-520 KIKEKALIIGKNIQ
+520 IKEK
-534 SKIDDVYNQLEDKEK
+534 SD
-549 VSIFN
+549 FN
-554 KLEIEMRILNF
+554 KYKEEIIENLVGVISIEKLKNKRKELNYN
-565 IKDENTF
+565 KDRETF
-572 INKLIVRRFA
+572 VNKIIIRRFA
-582 IYLYYWIEEKF
+582 IYLYYWIEKEFSEENLIKNHKIAAVNYF
-593 EKYKIARVNDFLIN
+593 LIKYKFDENE
-607 GKIDTNDATYK
+607 TYK

-629 YLTHK
+629 RLTPNT
-634 QGKKQ
+634 GRRT
-639 GDKKGKDIKS
+639 INS

-660 IFFRNNVPDLYNEI
+660 IFFRNNESDLYDKI

>member
-1 MKNIL
+1 MIKKTL
-6 ICYNERTTEED
+6 ICLNED
-17 KTSLENYFKND
+17 LKFLENYFQND
-28 FFEGNS
+28 FFKKNPK
-34 EIACEFIYDKA
+34 IVCEFIYDKA
-45 AFDGKKQAIEC
+45 AFDGKKRAIEN

-68 TWEGHTS
+68 TWEGHTF

-86 ELCLNP
+86 EICLSP

-113 PHKKIIAAYALGY
+113 PHRKIIAAYALGY
-126 HFIQLPIATKDD
+126 HFIQLPIATEEDED
-138 IDRFYC
+138 IDRFYH

-175 TSESIEISRQ
+175 TPENIEISRR
-185 RLLKLLETAAEGY
+185 RLLNLLETVSEGY
-198 QQRAQ
+198 KQRAE
-203 EIKTK
+203 EIKAKLGET
-208 MGVSPLTVE
+208 SLTVK

-230 VDEYT
+230 ADEYT
-235 RSSSSEE
+235 HPSSSGE
-242 GANTPKNYKVLFLED
+242 GGCSLKNYEVLFLED
-257 EKKLL
+257 EKNLL
-262 NTLKIEAKKQGI
+262 DNLKIEAKGKI
-274 DILHYTQTSKALK
+274 KIIHCTQTSQALK
-287 KIKQDESNEIK
+287 KIEQDTSNEIK

-314 NQRMLEPQ
+314 HQRMLEPQ
-322 GYRFIEKV
+322 GYRFIENV

-383 HYWAADTEEKLKV
+383 HYWAADTEERLKV

-408 KWLLMQKKT
+408 KRLLMRKKT
-417 LKKIDAEAI
+417 LEKIDDEAK
-426 KLINSFKNEI
+426 KLIESFENEI

-449 TTEILNKIT
+449 TIGILNGIK
-458 GYREE
+458 GYKEE

-477 KEWIG
+477 KDWIG
-482 KIVDRIKN
+482 KIFDRIKS
-490 KGELVREIEIE
+490 KGKLVPEIEID
-501 IREKLGVIKGSER
+501 IRVKLGVIRNSGR
-514 EKNIFN
+514 EKEIFC
-520 KIKEKALIIGKNIQ
+520 KIEKEALTIGENIQ
-534 SKIDDVYNQLEDKEK
+534 SKIDDVYNQLDVKERA
-549 VSIFN
+549 SIFN
-554 KLEIEMRILNF
+554 ELKNGMRILNF

-572 INKLIVRRFA
+572 IDKLIVRRFA

-593 EKYKIARVNDFLIN
+593 EKYKIARVNDFLIK
-607 GKIDTNDATYK
+607 GKIEVDDNVYK
-618 KPDNRITSKCL
+618 KTGKTAPNNSCTSKGL
-629 YLTHK
+629 RLTPK
-634 QGKKQ
+634 LGKT
-639 GDKKGKDIKS
+639 INS
-649 LQDIALTFEER
+649 LQDIALTFEEV
-660 IFFRNNVPDLYNEI
+660 IFFRNNVPNLYKKLI
-674 K
+674 

>member
-1 MKNIL
+1 MIKKTL
-6 ICYNERTTEED
+6 ICLNED
-17 KTSLENYFKND
+17 LSFLENYFKNV

-34 EIACEFIYDKA
+34 KIACDFIYDKV
-45 AFDGKKQAIEC
+45 AFDRKKQAIE
-56 NAYDAIV
+56 NNTYDAIV
-63 VLCEL
+63 VLCEI

-92 HVFTPVLFVS
+92 HIFTPVLFVS
-102 LFSQAEILQRE
+102 LFSQAQILQRE

-138 IDRFYC
+138 MNRFYN

-198 QQRAQ
+198 QQRAE

-208 MGVSPLTVE
+208 MGASPLTVE

-230 VDEYT
+230 VDEYI

-242 GANTPKNYKVLFLED
+242 GSTPPKNYKVLFLED
-257 EKKLL
+257 EKNLL
-262 NTLKIEAKKQGI
+262 DNLKIEAKGKI
-274 DILHYTQTSKALK
+274 EIIHCTQTSKALK
-287 KIKQDESNEIK
+287 RIKQDESNEIK

-322 GYRFIEKV
+322 GYRFIEKM

-336 CVFIALSEL
+336 CVFIVLSEL
-345 PRMFQHRISSLSSI
+345 PKMFQHRISSLSPI

-368 VLSTP
+368 VLSTA

-383 HYWAADTEEKLKV
+383 HYWAADTEERLKV

-408 KWLLMQKKT
+408 KWLLMQKEEFE
-417 LKKIDAEAI
+417 KIDTKTVELKDKFDKIVGEDVGRIDVGKIYEAKNFMNFPI
-426 KLINSFKNEI
+426 FKNEYKNSKTEWNLNEKPLSDDEYFDNWCKSVI
-436 NNNTTS
+436 NRNNNRE
-442 NVYKAPT
+442 NKGNLDE
-449 TTEILNKIT
+449 EIKQVLDIEEDNDVKIFHNLIPKRL
-458 GYREE
+458 REKIRYNFSDE
-463 WNNIYEG
+463 QRE
-470 YPDDVYI
+470 
-477 KEWIG
+477 
-482 KIVDRIKN
+482 KIVKIQKGKDKRTIDFEEDKPTFIK
-490 KGELVREIEIE
+490 K
-501 IREKLGVIKGSER
+501 
-514 EKNIFN
+514 
-520 KIKEKALIIGKNIQ
+520 LII
-534 SKIDDVYNQLEDKEK
+534 
-549 VSIFN
+549 
-554 KLEIEMRILNF
+554 
-565 IKDENTF
+565 
-572 INKLIVRRFA
+572 RRFA
-582 IYLYYWIEEKF
+582 IYLYYWF
-593 EKYKIARVNDFLIN
+593 EKNNFKDKCITKLNLFLQE
-607 GKIDTNDATYK
+607 GKIPEKATDYPK
-618 KPDNRITSKCL
+618 NPDNRITSKCL
-629 YLTHK
+629 FLTHK

-649 LQDIALTFEER
+649 LQDIALTFEEV
-660 IFFRNNVPDLYNEI
+660 IFFRNNVPDLYGKI